1 MLRLVQF
8 FLCLVL
14 IIILQVSILPIY
26 LDESFKPNLIIILVC
41 YLALRGEKAFSC
53 AFAAYVLGLIHGVF
67 SGLYFGLSG
76 ISSLLIYFA
85 LRKISDQLYTE
96 STHLLAFAVLVASLA
111 DSIVSLLLI
120 TILSNSTDVYSSIF
134 AYMIP
139 QAVVTSILVAVSSSA
154 YSFFRRRFSS

>member
-41 YLALRGEKAFSC
+41 FLALRGENAFSG
-53 AFAAYVLGLIHGVF
+53 AFAAYFLGLIQGVF

-76 ISSLLIYFA
+76 YIKSV
-85 LRKISDQLYTE
+85 D
-96 STHLLAFAVLVASLA
+96 
-111 DSIVSLLLI
+111 
-120 TILSNSTDVYSSIF
+120 IF
-134 AYMIP
+134 CPEKDI
-139 QAVVTSILVAVSSSA
+139 
-154 YSFFRRRFSS
+154 